1 MNRNLVFMAA
11 GLCGWMA
18 TLGCQQK
25 ERLPWRLLEL
35 GTQPL
40 AEAMEHGNVV
50 HATYEGQ
57 QDPFQGLLFPRDTTL
72 QARIAR
78 RDVLTLPTLA
88 CGDRMRL
95 HPADLPGS
103 LTKVLDWTQDDSLT
117 VRWNCLGEAQVAA
130 LGMQAFAL
138 GGDSSETERKWLE
151 VLRSWKPETK
161 IGAERRYGDND
172 PVSLTVVCTRPDGR
186 QVGDTVRLKFRK
198 GETDQVV
205 PALEKGLAQAGPGA
219 SWSVWCASEEAFGS
233 QAHPSLG
240 LAAHM
245 PLHFTVQA
253 D

>member
-18 TLGCQQK
+18 TMGCQQK

-103 LTKVLDWTQDDSLT
+103 LTAALDWPQEDSLT
-117 VRWNCLGEAQVAA
+117 VRWDCLDGVKLAD
-130 LGMQAFAL
+130 LGMQAFNWN
-138 GGDSSETERKWLE
+138 GDSTVAERMWLE
-151 VLRSWKPETK
+151 VLRSWKPETMT
-161 IGAERRYGDND
+161 APARRYAEND

-186 QVGDTVRLKFRK
+186 QVGDTVRMKFRK

-205 PALEKGLAQAGPGA
+205 PALEQGLAIAGPGA
-219 SWSVWCASEEAFGS
+219 SWSVWSASNEAFGS

-240 LAAHM
+240 LTAHM